1 MLVAVKPDPEV
12 TAAGQSAGPASSRTC
27 QAVAAAIA
35 AQQQHPHAARQHH
48 LPAALP
54 VSSDAPQEGVL
65 MPGALR
71 NSACAKQQGAET
83 AAAAGAGANP
93 GAAAVAATAPCI
105 AAGAA
110 PGGTSPSHIAMRL

>member
-1 MLVAVKPDPEV
+1 
-12 TAAGQSAGPASSRTC
+12 
-27 QAVAAAIA
+27 
-35 AQQQHPHAARQHH
+35 
-48 LPAALP
+48 
-54 VSSDAPQEGVL
+54 